1 MSSIPSTYLTS
12 YIPGHR
18 KPGHCDLCL
27 AKDECLKEHMV
38 LWCSPDSNLNFE
50 ILLCSVCSERGVKP
64 CTSGVNSA
72 EAVKN
77 AIKQLS
83 N

>member
-18 KPGHCDLCL
+18 KPGHCDVCL
-27 AKDECLKEHMV
+27 ATDERLKEHLV
-38 LWCSPDSNLNFE
+38 LWCSSDADRNFE

-64 CTSGVNSA
+64 CTHGVNSS

-77 AIKQLS
+77 ALR